1 MKRLFI
7 YLFFL
12 DFLDAADFIQ
22 LGTFLPFFVFIPAIL

>member
-12 DFLDAADFIQ
+12 DFFDVDDFMQ